1 MKTIHRFALT
11 MHSASKIVGNL
22 IILEIQKNVMILAQE
37 NNFEPRKY
45 ELLNNEIYKAV
56 VKTLS
61 IPTIKK

>member
-1 MKTIHRFALT
+1 

>member
-1 MKTIHRFALT
+1 

-37 NNFEPRKY
+37 NDFEPRTCKY
-45 ELLNNEIYKAV
+45 ELLNNKIYKVV

>member
-1 MKTIHRFALT
+1 

-61 IPTIKK
+61 ISTIKK